1 MRVPAAWLRSYC
13 DPGVATAEIA
23 DRLAMSGTEVE
34 RVAMLKYGVP
44 DLRMF
49 FDNDVRMLEQF

>member
-34 RVAMLKYGVP
+34 RVEHVGVADP
-44 DLRMF
+44 ASFVVGR
-49 FDNDVRMLEQF
+49 VLEA